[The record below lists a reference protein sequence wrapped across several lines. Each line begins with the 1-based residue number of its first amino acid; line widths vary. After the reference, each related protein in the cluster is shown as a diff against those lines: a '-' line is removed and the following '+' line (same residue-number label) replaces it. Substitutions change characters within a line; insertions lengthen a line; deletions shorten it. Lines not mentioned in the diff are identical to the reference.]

1 MVLPIS
7 IVAFI
12 AHTMTNA
19 TNRRAEIALAAIL
32 LYYVKG
38 YSVREIACTVG
49 STSYGHFGHAHQC
62 APGSH
67 SASISIR
74 YYSLSRTA
82 V

>member
-1 MVLPIS
+1 MPGILVVLPIS

-12 AHTMTNA
+12 ARTMTNA

-49 STSYGHFGHAHQC
+49 STSYGHFDHAHQC
-62 APGSH
+62 APVH
-67 SASISIR
+67 IRHQFLSA
-74 YYSLSRTA
+74 TTH
-82 V
+82 